1 MSSKVGTKSGTV
13 AFYINGFLLAASAD
27 LNQISRYADASGLPM
42 AVKDIA
48 IGGTELNTFSVLS
61 SDKNLKVGDNFIL
74 GNDKKFKCCILYS
87 VTQKCVFLGFGR
99 KSMKIW

>member
-27 LNQISRYADASGLPM
+27 LNRISRYADASGLPM

-61 SDKNLKVGDNFIL
+61 SDKNLKVGDNFFL
-74 GNDKKFKCCILYS
+74 GNHKKFKNIVSIL
-87 VTQKCVFLGFGR
+87 
-99 KSMKIW
+99 

>member
-1 MSSKVGTKSGTV
+1 MFSKVGTKSGTV

-61 SDKNLKVGDNFIL
+61 SDKNLKVGDNFFFWGGEMIR
-74 GNDKKFKCCILYS
+74 N
-87 VTQKCVFLGFGR
+87 
-99 KSMKIW
+99 

>member
-1 MSSKVGTKSGTV
+1 MGTKSGTV

-61 SDKNLKVGDNFIL
+61 SDKNLKVGDNFFG
-74 GNDKKFKCCILYS
+74 GNDKKLKCCIY
-87 VTQKCVFLGFGR
+87 VIITQFH
-99 KSMKIW
+99 KSAYFWDLKE